1 MTDIDREF
9 RKGFITDDERY
20 TDGRRLARTTD
31 DVTEKMLD
39 WPGQARLGLDDH
51 PLGRAGT

>member
-20 TDGRRLARTTD
+20 TQTV
-31 DVTEKMLD
+31 DV
-39 WPGQARLGLDDH
+39 W
-51 PLGRAGT
+51 RADR